1 MREKNDIDILKYQG
15 TLLRKFLRKY
25 RKEYSNMTM
34 EQAAT
39 ALGRSKTWL
48 SDIENGTNNIY
59 AQDMIMLLKLYH
71 ADINDFSKEMSE
83 YMNNPI
89 NK

>member
-15 TLLRKFLRKY
+15 TLLRKY

>member
-1 MREKNDIDILKYQG
+1 MREKNNDDILRYQG
-15 TLLRKFLRKY
+15 LLLRKY

-34 EQAAT
+34 EQAAQS
-39 ALGRSKTWL
+39 LGRSKTWL

-71 ADINDFSKEMSE
+71 ADINQFAREMST
-83 YMNNPI
+83 YMTNDI
-89 NK
+89 QQ